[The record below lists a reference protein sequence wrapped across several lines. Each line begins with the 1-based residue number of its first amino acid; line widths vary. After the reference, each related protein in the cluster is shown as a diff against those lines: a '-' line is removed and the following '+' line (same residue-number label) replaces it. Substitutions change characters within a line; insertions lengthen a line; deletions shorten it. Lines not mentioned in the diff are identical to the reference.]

1 MILSIHLLIPE
12 DENMTISFKP
22 EKEGELSKE
31 REMLES
37 TLFHVNLQLKEVRQC
52 SIIGIN
58 SVWIITEWLLFCIV
72 LRYFHQ
78 AWKEENMALKLFEIY
93 HAISE

>member
-1 MILSIHLLIPE
+1 MFIHTSALKNNPALIVDFVYSLLIPE
-12 DENMTISFKP
+12 DENLTISFKP

-31 REMLES
+31 GQMLES

-58 SVWIITEWLLFCIV
+58 SV
-72 LRYFHQ
+72 
-78 AWKEENMALKLFEIY
+78 
-93 HAISE
+93 